1 MLFELFVCTIYHAN
15 QKSGRYV
22 LRYDN
27 SVKKKCFSIKINH
40 HHSTLQETRLITHIT
55 LVAN

>member
-27 SVKKKCFSIKINH
+27 REKKNVS
-40 HHSTLQETRLITHIT
+40 
-55 LVAN
+55 A

>member
-22 LRYDN
+22 LRHNN
-27 SVKKKCFSIKINH
+27 SVKKMFQHRKINY
-40 HHSTLQETRLITHIT
+40 HHSSPQETRQFTQVT

>member
-22 LRYDN
+22 LRHNN
-27 SVKKKCFSIKINH
+27 SVKKCFDIKKNNY
-40 HHSTLQETRLITHIT
+40 HHSSPQETRLVTQVT

>member
-27 SVKKKCFSIKINH
+27 SVKKMFQHKKINY
-40 HHSTLQETRLITHIT
+40 HHSPPQETRLVTHIT
-55 LVAN
+55 LVAS

>member
-22 LRYDN
+22 LRYNN
-27 SVKKKCFSIKINH
+27 SVKKMFQHKKINH
-40 HHSTLQETRLITHIT
+40 HHSTP
-55 LVAN
+55 